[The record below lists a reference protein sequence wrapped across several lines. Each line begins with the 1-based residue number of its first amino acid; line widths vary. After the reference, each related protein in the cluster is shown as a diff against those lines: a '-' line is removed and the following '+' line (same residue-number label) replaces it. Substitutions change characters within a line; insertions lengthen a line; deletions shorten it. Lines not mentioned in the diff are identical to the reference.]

1 MADSNEGL
9 RGRWLGL
16 GQGAR
21 IASIGAAVL
30 TVSLAIWLAFFALRE
45 RYGVLFSDLAP
56 ADAAAI
62 VAELKDR
69 KIPYRLQQ
77 NGKTIVVPEGQVH
90 DVRLQLMSSELPL
103 NGGVGFEIFDKQ
115 GLGATENSQR
125 VSYQRALQGELSRTI
140 GTLEHVKGVRVHLV
154 LPQSSLFTK
163 DRQEATAAITL
174 ALDPGATLERQQIL
188 GVQRLVAA
196 AVPGLAPERVVITNQ
211 RGVTLSS
218 SDEAGA
224 GAADARLEI
233 KRRIE
238 EYVTR
243 KVVQLLDRA
252 YGPGQAIVSV
262 DATINFDAS
271 KKTLHDL
278 VPVTNAHGA
287 PEGMVVRRRQLMS
300 GQQSDSIWT
309 TTDAASPTPPS
320 SSSVEVEYEYGKR
333 MEEVISSPGNVTR
346 LSIGI
351 IVPESMSE
359 QNKQK
364 IAEIVQAAAGVD
376 ATRGDTL
383 SVQTLLDLGGSMTHE
398 ASSDAQD
405 ERASTDVETS
415 VASPQLST
423 SPPIDPKLAAAM
435 GGGVLLLLFLFALV
449 ARGTRTTR
457 LSEADR
463 ERLLREIQAALN
475 EPATERVLGRP

>member
-1 MADSNEGL
+1 
-9 RGRWLGL
+9 
-16 GQGAR
+16 
-21 IASIGAAVL
+21 
-30 TVSLAIWLAFFALRE
+30 
-45 RYGVLFSDLAP
+45 
-56 ADAAAI
+56 
-62 VAELKDR
+62 
-69 KIPYRLQQ
+69 
-77 NGKTIVVPEGQVH
+77 
-90 DVRLQLMSSELPL
+90 
-103 NGGVGFEIFDKQ
+103 
-115 GLGATENSQR
+115 
-125 VSYQRALQGELSRTI
+125 
-140 GTLEHVKGVRVHLV
+140 
-154 LPQSSLFTK
+154 
-163 DRQEATAAITL
+163 
-174 ALDPGATLERQQIL
+174 
-188 GVQRLVAA
+188 
-196 AVPGLAPERVVITNQ
+196 
-211 RGVTLSS
+211 
-218 SDEAGA
+218 
-224 GAADARLEI
+224 
-233 KRRIE
+233 
-238 EYVTR
+238 
-243 KVVQLLDRA
+243 
-252 YGPGQAIVSV
+252 
-262 DATINFDAS
+262 
-271 KKTLHDL
+271 
-278 VPVTNAHGA
+278 
-287 PEGMVVRRRQLMS
+287 
-300 GQQSDSIWT
+300 
-309 TTDAASPTPPS
+309 
-320 SSSVEVEYEYGKR
+320 VEVEYEYGKR